1 MISKHIQGT
10 SLYVII
16 QAFWWY
22 LIGGYIVMYVYRM
35 LRWLS
40 TGEVAEKGVTGFI
53 LYLDKNNEII
63 KSFMM

>member
-40 TGEVAEKGVTGFI
+40 TGEVAEKGVSSFI

>member
-1 MISKHIQGT
+1 
-10 SLYVII
+10 
-16 QAFWWY
+16 
-22 LIGGYIVMYVYRM
+22 MYVYRM

-40 TGEVAEKGVTGFI
+40 TGEIAEKGVTGFI